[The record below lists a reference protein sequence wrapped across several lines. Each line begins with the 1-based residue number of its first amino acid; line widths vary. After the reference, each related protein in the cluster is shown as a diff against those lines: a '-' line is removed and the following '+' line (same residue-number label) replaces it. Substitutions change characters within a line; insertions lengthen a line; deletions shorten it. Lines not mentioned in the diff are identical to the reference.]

1 MIQNKES
8 ILDALFLA
16 KDGKKMVNIAICD
29 DNEQQVRLMEN
40 IVCER
45 YNNMNVP
52 FKIVKC
58 SNGGD
63 LLQQMKDYGDFDLI
77 FLDIELGVDNGIDT
91 AEKIKE
97 NNPYCFIIFVSGYN
111 QYYKEA
117 FRVQPYDFI
126 DKPVKKEEV
135 ERVIES
141 VSKRIID
148 HEQVFSFEYR
158 WTQYRIPLN
167 DILYFVSEKRL
178 ISIYT
183 KDGSIYEFYGRM
195 NDVESQVNEMTN
207 LFLRVHKSYLLNMN
221 HIKIFQSD
229 DVTMQNNQLFPISAR
244 KRSKVMEQ
252 YMEFVSM

>member
-1 MIQNKES
+1 
-8 ILDALFLA
+8 
-16 KDGKKMVNIAICD
+16 MVNIAICD
-29 DNEQQVRLMEN
+29 DNELQVRLMEN
-40 IVCER
+40 IVSES

-63 LLQQMKDYGDFDLI
+63 LLQQMEDYGDFDLI
-77 FLDIELGVDNGIDT
+77 FLDIEMGLDNGIDT
-91 AEKIKE
+91 AEKIKAY
-97 NNPYCFIIFVSGYN
+97 NPYCFIIFVSGYN
-111 QYYKEA
+111 QYYKDA

-126 DKPVKKEEV
+126 DKPVKRKEV

-158 WTQYRIPLN
+158 WIQYRIPLN
-167 DILYFVSEKRL
+167 DILYFNSEKRL

-195 NDVESQVNEMTN
+195 NEVEQQINEMTN
-207 LFLRVHKSYLLNMN
+207 IFIRVHKSYFINMN

-229 DVTMQNNQLFPISAR
+229 DVTMQNNQLIPISAR
-244 KRSKVMEQ
+244 KRRKVMEQ
-252 YMEFVSM
+252 YMEFASM